1 MRPLAP
7 QPILPSVTS
16 PAAHYSK
23 AYPKDVLMEG
33 IDLSGGTLAEA
44 NMLRGVISG
53 GRIANADLSDAVF
66 DSPPIP
72 PKP

>member
-1 MRPLAP
+1 M
-7 QPILPSVTS
+7 
-16 PAAHYSK
+16 
-23 AYPKDVLMEG
+23 LMEG